1 MNRERLLTVLLSPLV
16 SEKSA
21 SAADRH
27 RQYVFRVAQD
37 ANKREIGRAVEAMF
51 DVKVDRVQVV
61 NVKGKDK
68 RFGRVQ
74 GRRSDWK
81 KAYVKLKQGQEI
93 QLAAGA

>member
-21 SAADRH
+21 VVADRN

-37 ANKREIGRAVEAMF
+37 ASKTEIGRAVEAMF
-51 DVKVDRVQVV
+51 DVKVERVQVV
-61 NVKGKDK
+61 NVKGKNK
-68 RFGRVQ
+68 RFARVQ
-74 GRRSDWK
+74 GRRADWK